1 MEEDKIHLLIVSPEK
16 TLFEGQVKYVRLPGS
31 AGQFAVFHNHAPL
44 ISSLDAGEVVYRS
57 GKDKIC
63 LNISGGFV
71 EVNDNTFSV
80 CVTEATA

>member
-31 AGQFAVFHNHAPL
+31 AGQFAVLYNHAPL
-44 ISSLDAGEVVYRS
+44 ISSLDAGEVVYFGGGSKSRVS
-57 GKDKIC
+57 
-63 LNISGGFV
+63 ISSGFV
-71 EVNDNTFSV
+71 EVNDNTVSV